1 MLGLV
6 VEGVVIESFL
16 AEGGMGRVYVGH
28 QQQPARRVAV
38 KVMRAGRSAATIE
51 RFRRE
56 SEVLGRLSHPGIVR
70 LFFSGS
76 VRIGLDDVPFVVME
90 YVADAD
96 TLVRF
101 CDRQQLSIDDR
112 LRLFLQICE
121 AVSYGHEQGV
131 VHRDLKPSNL
141 LITEPIDTSPA
152 RARLIDFG
160 VA

>member
-1 MLGLV
+1 MPDTWPYREASSSSPNL
-6 VEGVVIESFL
+6 
-16 AEGGMGRVYVGH
+16 
-28 QQQPARRVAV
+28 
-38 KVMRAGRSAATIE
+38 E
-51 RFRRE
+51 RTLP
-56 SEVLGRLSHPGIVR
+56 SP
-70 LFFSGS
+70 SG
-76 VRIGLDDVPFVVME
+76 
-90 YVADAD
+90 
-96 TLVRF
+96 
-101 CDRQQLSIDDR
+101 DR